1 MTSTGGAPAIGTP
14 EALGTP
20 NLSNVARRLVTEPPE
35 RPPGPAR
42 TDSAPAGSV
51 EPAPASNATKPRAIF
66 RSLRPRQWLK
76 NLLVFV
82 APAAAGKLGHAS
94 TVGHAAAAFAVF
106 SAVASGMYLL
116 NDVLDA
122 EADRHHPVKRHRP
135 VAAGSVQVSHALVA
149 GVILAAGGM
158 AASWFVAGWRMTV
171 VMAVYLGIS
180 TAYSLWVKYL
190 PVVELASVASGF
202 VIRAI
207 AGGVATHVPLSEWFL
222 AVTSFVA
229 MFIVTGK
236 RFAEFRQLGEGRE
249 AHRQVLRDYTGSFLQ
264 STLTLTATG
273 AVTTYCLWAFD
284 RTGLA
289 QTAPSHL
296 ALWTQLTVVP
306 FAIGVLHVLRV
317 LDAGGGSA
325 PEELALRDRWLQV
338 LGAIWALFF
347 LLGIYA

>member
-1 MTSTGGAPAIGTP
+1 
-14 EALGTP
+14 
-20 NLSNVARRLVTEPPE
+20 V
-35 RPPGPAR
+35 
-42 TDSAPAGSV
+42 
-51 EPAPASNATKPRAIF
+51 
-66 RSLRPRQWLK
+66 K

-82 APAAAGKLGHAS
+82 APAAAGNLGHAS

-122 EADRHHPVKRHRP
+122 EADRHHPEKRHRP
-135 VAAGSVQVSHALVA
+135 VAAGAIGVAQALAMGAFLV
-149 GVILAAGGM
+149 VGGLV
-158 AASWFVAGWRMTV
+158 ASWFVAGWRMTV
-171 VMAVYLGIS
+171 VMAVYIAIS
-180 TAYSLWVKYL
+180 TAYSAWVKYL
-190 PVVELASVASGF
+190 AVVELASVASGF

-236 RFAEFRQLGEGRE
+236 RFAEYRRLGDGRE
-249 AHRQVLRDYTGSFLQ
+249 AHRKVLRDYTATFLQ

-273 AVTTYCLWAFD
+273 AVTAYCLWAFD

-289 QTAPSHL
+289 QTAPSHH

-306 FAIGVLHVLRV
+306 FSIAVLHVLRV
-317 LDAGGGSA
+317 LDGGGGSA
-325 PEELALRDRWLQV
+325 PEELALHDRWLQV
-338 LGAIWALFF
+338 LGAIWVLFF
-347 LLGIYA
+347 LVGIYA